1 VGGSIYL
8 MRIAGIDLR
17 MHVTFP
23 LILIWAAIQFGLL
36 LDRGLEGALFGV
48 IVTLVLFFIVV
59 LHELGHALTAR
70 RFGVPTKQIVLLP
83 IGGVAQ
89 LQRIPEKP
97 IAEFLIAIA
106 GPAVNFALAIILYLI
121 GLAFGF
127 RLGDTLGALQNLG
140 TANFSTLF
148 GYIFIANL
156 FLGVFNLLPAFPMDG
171 GRVLRALLATVL
183 PYTRATQIAV
193 FIGQGMAFL
202 FGLWGFLGGG
212 FFLILIAIFIFMG
225 AGQEG
230 QMVQVRNVLQ
240 DVRVGQAF
248 SRQVQA
254 VRVDEPL
261 QRAVDLT
268 LRSFQ
273 ADFPVIDAENH
284 VVGILTASD
293 LLKALNEHNTAIPVQ
308 QVMRG
313 EFMTAAP
320 DDDLF
325 EVQQRM
331 MDASQDAI
339 PVVQGGAFLGM
350 LTLRDLNEV
359 YRLLQ
364 INPDILQ
371 QRRAG
376 MAEPLRG

>member
-23 LILIWAAIQFGLL
+23 LILVWAAIQFGLL
-36 LDRGLEGALFGV
+36 LGRGLEGALFGV
-48 IVTLVLFFIVV
+48 IVTLVLFIIVV

-70 RFGVPTKQIVLLP
+70 QFGVPTKQIVLLP

-89 LQRIPEKP
+89 LQRIPERP
-97 IAEFLIAIA
+97 LAELLIAIA
-106 GPAVNFALAIILYLI
+106 GPAVNFALAIIFYL
-121 GLAFGF
+121 GGRAFGF
-127 RLGDTLGALQNLG
+127 RMQDTLLALQNLG
-140 TANFSTLF
+140 QANFGTLF
-148 GYIFIANL
+148 GYIFVANL
-156 FLGVFNLLPAFPMDG
+156 FLAVFNLLPAFPMDG

-230 QMVQVRNVLQ
+230 QMVQVRNVLE
-240 DVRVGQAF
+240 DVKVGQAF

-254 VRVDEPL
+254 VRVDDPL

-293 LLKALNEHNTAIPVQ
+293 LFKALNDHNTAVPVQ
-308 QVMRG
+308 QVMRR

-320 DDDLF
+320 DEDLF
-325 EVQQRM
+325 EVHQRM
-331 MDASQDAI
+331 MDANQDAI
-339 PVVQGGAFLGM
+339 PVVQAGAFLGM

-364 INPDILQ
+364 INPDILR
-371 QRRAG
+371 QRRPN
-376 MAEPLRG
+376 MVEPLRG

>member
-23 LILIWAAIQFGLL
+23 LILVWAAV
-36 LDRGLEGALFGV
+36 AFGV
-48 IVTLVLFFIVV
+48 LQGRGTQGAIFGVVVTLILFVIVI

-70 RFGVPTKQIVLLP
+70 RFGVPTEQIVLLP

-97 IAEFLIAIA
+97 IAELLIALA
-106 GPAVNFALAIILYLI
+106 GPAVNFALAIILWLV
-121 GLAFGF
+121 GQGFGF
-127 RLGDTLGALQNLG
+127 QLQDSLAAIMTLERFSFDALY
-140 TANFSTLF
+140 
-148 GYIFIANL
+148 GYVFVANL
-156 FLGVFNLLPAFPMDG
+156 FLAVFNLLPAFPMDG
-171 GRVLRALLATVL
+171 GRVLRALLASVL
-183 PYTRATQIAV
+183 PYARATQIAV
-193 FIGQGMAFL
+193 IIGQGMAFL

-212 FFLILIAIFIFMG
+212 FFLILIAIFIFIG

-254 VRVDEPL
+254 VGVDDPL

-268 LRSFQ
+268 LGSFQ
-273 ADFPVIDAENH
+273 ADFPVIDSGNH
-284 VVGILTASD
+284 VVGLIAMSD
-293 LLKALNEHNTAIPVQ
+293 IMKALNEHNTAVPVR
-308 QVMRG
+308 QVMRNA
-313 EFMTAAP
+313 FMTAAP
-320 DDDLF
+320 DEDLF
-325 EVQQRM
+325 QVHQRM
-331 MDASQDAI
+331 QEAKQDAI
-339 PVVQGGAFLGM
+339 PVVQAGAFLGM

-364 INPDILQ
+364 VNPDIL
-371 QRRAG
+371 RRRRNDIAQP
-376 MAEPLRG
+376 MRG